1 MKSDFWKSVHHHF
14 PAESYE
20 DACMTAANL
29 SAHTQANEHLDK
41 KITNRHRDMTEE

>member
-29 SAHTQANEHLDK
+29 SAHTQANGHPDK
-41 KITNRHRDMTEE
+41 K